1 MMELKL
7 IKGELHIVT
16 MDGKKEVAQTPA
28 DAIKQARKRIADATF
43 MLTNLANT
51 RAMEQSR
58 LEDAVES
65 GISTAPARKELAT
78 ITEMEA
84 DQDREIS
91 DAQNDIRQIEKL
103 LDEHRENE
111 IFDAMARSI
120 TAATAPLNAFLETI
134 K

>member
-1 MMELKL
+1 
-7 IKGELHIVT
+7 
-16 MDGKKEVAQTPA
+16 MDGIRAVIQTPA
-28 DAIKQARKRIADATF
+28 DAIKQARKRIGDATF
-43 MLTNLANT
+43 MFTNLANT

-78 ITEMEA
+78 ITELEA

-91 DAQNDIRQIEKL
+91 DAKNDILHIEKL